1 MHLFCVCLQKK
12 IVRHR
17 AALGQKNTTKCQN
30 KCPPSHLYLLS
41 PAGAEEHKIVSQI
54 TLINFCFCHVLF
66 SRGLNAFWYV
76 NLYSF
81 FFGGEKGA
89 KHTIFINPHSIREY
103 IVKVHF
109 RVKVKTTEVYYK
121 NGATK
126 RRWNKRSPFPVKRN
140 ISGSTNF
147 FVGKISTFF
156 PSLNCKGRL
165 HAIWRN
171 KKRP

>member
-1 MHLFCVCLQKK
+1 MIWVNWEWRNNPACSAFLCQKVER
-12 IVRHR
+12 IPPQ
-17 AALGQKNTTKCQN
+17 GSPWPKNTTKCQN
-30 KCPPSHLYLLS
+30 KCPPSHLYPFL

-81 FFGGEKGA
+81 FWRGKRCKTNYFFQPTQ
-89 KHTIFINPHSIREY
+89 HQRIYRES
-103 IVKVHF
+103 HF
-109 RVKVKTTEVYYK
+109 QVKVKTTEVYYK

-140 ISGSTNF
+140 ISSSTNF
-147 FVGKISTFF
+147 FCRENLEFF
-156 PSLNCKGRL
+156 SLVKL
-165 HAIWRN
+165 
-171 KKRP
+171 